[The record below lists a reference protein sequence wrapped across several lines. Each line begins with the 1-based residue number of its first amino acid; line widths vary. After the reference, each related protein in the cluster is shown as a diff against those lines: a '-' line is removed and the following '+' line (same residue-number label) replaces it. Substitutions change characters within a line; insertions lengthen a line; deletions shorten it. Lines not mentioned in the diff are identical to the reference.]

1 MLRLLRSGLPAAGL
15 ALCLVACGGGGG
27 GSGEESSDPGSPGG
41 GGDDFT
47 FETTEELEVDLQVAS
62 RGTPISGA
70 KITITNALPLPG
82 EGQVI
87 EDLITG
93 NVYYQGLT
101 DDDGRIQTT
110 IRVPEKYGD
119 LDVIVIKRGMTGPYA
134 VEEFRELWG
143 PFGPAARVR
152 LGRAALDGAQVELE
166 VKQ

>member
-15 ALCLVACGGGGG
+15 ALFLVACGGGGG
-27 GSGEESSDPGSPGG
+27 GGGEESSDPGSPGG

-47 FETTEELEVDLQVAS
+47 FETTEELDVDVQIAT
-62 RGTPISGA
+62 RGTPIPGA

-101 DDDGRIQTT
+101 DAEGRIQTK
-110 IRVPEKYGD
+110 IRVPKKFGD

-152 LGRAALDGAQVELE
+152 FGRSGLGNAQIELE
-166 VKQ
+166 DKQ